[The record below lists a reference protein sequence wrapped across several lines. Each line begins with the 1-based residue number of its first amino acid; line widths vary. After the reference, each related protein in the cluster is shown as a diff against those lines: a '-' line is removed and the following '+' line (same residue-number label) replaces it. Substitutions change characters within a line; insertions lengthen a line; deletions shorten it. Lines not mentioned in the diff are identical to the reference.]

1 MTRTQ
6 IATLVVEP
14 AQEANQYGSRQVL
27 PGLKLWMWK
36 SNSWTQGVLGK
47 QIELVDMYVKLYK

>member
-1 MTRTQ
+1 MTHTQ

-14 AQEANQYGSRQVL
+14 AQEANQYGSSWVL
-27 PGLKLWMWK
+27 LGLKLKMWK
-36 SNSWTQGVLGK
+36 NNSWTQGVLGK

>member
-14 AQEANQYGSRQVL
+14 AQEANEYGSSWVL
-27 PGLKLWMWK
+27 LGLKLKMCK
-36 SNSWTQGVLGK
+36 SNFWTQGVLGK
-47 QIELVDMYVKLYK
+47 QIELVDMFVKLYK